1 MTDPAP
7 PPTYPAWPPQAP
19 YPPAPRPRRR
29 WAATATAAVISAA
42 VAATLASIITANNT
56 GRDSAATA
64 TASTVTVTAQPPTP
78 NSPTPVPA
86 ATADRTTCQAWV
98 SAGTLIR
105 GASEAQSVIPPGM
118 TIVDPAVQD
127 NPAWKAGVIKAGDLY
142 GQAADTLAA
151 GTPNGTTPMLDQTAA
166 AAVGALQALSTTT
179 KGFDEASGNGYAV
192 VKSVANALDV
202 LCERLAPR

>member
-1 MTDPAP
+1 MPDPA
-7 PPTYPAWPPQAP
+7 PPTYPAWPPPAP

-29 WAATATAAVISAA
+29 WVATVAAAVISAA
-42 VAATLASIITANNT
+42 VAATLASIITAHNT
-56 GRDSAATA
+56 GRDNPAAAT
-64 TASTVTVTAQPPTP
+64 TSTVTVTAQPPTP
-78 NSPTPVPA
+78 STPAPVPA
-86 ATADRTTCQAWV
+86 ADADRTTCQAWV

-105 GASEAQSVIPPGM
+105 AASSAQSVIPPGM

-151 GTPNGTTPMLDQTAA
+151 GTPQGTTPMLEQTAA
-166 AAVGALQALSTTT
+166 ATVGALEALSTTT
-179 KGFDEASGNGYAV
+179 TGFDEASGNGYAV
-192 VKSVANALDV
+192 VKSVANAMDV